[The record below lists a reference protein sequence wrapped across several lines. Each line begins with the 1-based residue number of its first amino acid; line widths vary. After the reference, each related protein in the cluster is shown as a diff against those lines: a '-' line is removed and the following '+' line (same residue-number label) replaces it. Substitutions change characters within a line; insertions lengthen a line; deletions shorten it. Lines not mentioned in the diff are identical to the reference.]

1 MKADKDIN
9 DITFWGINIPKEI
22 KMIMDKIPEE
32 EIKKMPPD
40 VLEGYKLGIENTL
53 SIMEQILDQGVDS
66 ESITF
71 YRNDTDIT
79 TEMTVEEVL
88 NWLERVEESQY
99 E

>member
-9 DITFWGINIPKEI
+9 DITFWGMNIPKEI
-22 KMIMDKIPEE
+22 KVIMDKITEE

-40 VLEGYKLGIENTL
+40 VLEGYKLGVENTL

-66 ESITF
+66 ESIAF
-71 YRNDTDIT
+71 YRNDVDTT

-88 NWLERVEESQY
+88 NWLEKAEESQI

>member
-1 MKADKDIN
+1 MKVEKDIN
-9 DITFWGINIPKEI
+9 DVTFWGMNIPKEI
-22 KMIMDKIPEE
+22 KTIMNQVTKEE
-32 EIKKMPPD
+32 DKKMPPD

-53 SIMEQILDQGVDS
+53 SIMAQILDQSVDS

-88 NWLERVEESQY
+88 NWLEKVEESQY

>member
-1 MKADKDIN
+1 MRADKDIN
-9 DITFWGINIPKEI
+9 DITFWGMNIPKEI
-22 KMIMDKIPEE
+22 KMIMDKITEE

-88 NWLERVEESQY
+88 NWLEKVEESQY

>member
-1 MKADKDIN
+1 MKVDKDIN
-9 DITFWGINIPKEI
+9 DITFWGMNIPKEI
-22 KMIMDKIPEE
+22 KTIMNQVTEE
-32 EIKKMPPD
+32 EVKKMPPD
-40 VLEGYKLGIENTL
+40 ILEGYKLGVENTI
-53 SIMEQILDQGVDS
+53 SIMQQILNQGVDS

-88 NWLERVEESQY
+88 AWLEKVEEPQY